1 MHRPEIQRVEGE
13 MILATG
19 AILAG
24 LGVAAGAFGAHMLR
38 ERLGD
43 VGLNTWRTATSYQM
57 YHALA
62 LIVTARMLTRHP
74 SRLLRYACWLYIAGT
89 VVFSGSL
96 YLVALDT
103 MPGVGILTPLGGLCL
118 LAAWACVAVAMVRS
132 GRS

>member
-1 MHRPEIQRVEGE
+1 MHRPEFQRVEGE

-24 LGVAAGAFGAHMLR
+24 LGVAAGAFGAHLLR
-38 ERLGD
+38 ERLSE
-43 VGLNTWRTATSYQM
+43 VGLTSWHTATSYQM

-74 SRLLRYACWLYIAGT
+74 SRLLRYACWLFIAGT

-103 MPGVGILTPLGGLCL
+103 VPAVGVLTPLGGLGL
-118 LAAWACVAVAMVRS
+118 LAAWACLAVAMVRS
-132 GRS
+132 GRT